1 LPTTCL
7 QCRSLHRSFLSVA
20 DDLPAALLAASLVS
34 FSRRRLARYVARCI
48 PRFFLLP
55 TTCPPC
61 RSLHRSFLSLAD
73 VLFAALLAVPL
84 VSLTG
89 QPLGRGAA
97 S

>member
-1 LPTTCL
+1 LFRL
-7 QCRSLHRSFLSVA
+7 LVEVF
-20 DDLPAALLAASLVS
+20 PATPL
-34 FSRRRLARYVARCI
+34 R
-48 PRFFLLP
+48 
-55 TTCPPC
+55 

-97 S
+97 R